1 MEEAREGGAR
11 IGHGERR
18 QDHRDEDGRE
28 HDGDAQARRPSGP
41 LERVENTR
49 REIRRLG
56 DGEVA
61 AEGDESPLELAH
73 GSTSNRRRS
82 RARAVRDFTVPRR
95 TPSTSAVSS
104 SLSSRK

>member
-1 MEEAREGGAR
+1 MEEPSEGGAC

-28 HDGDAQARRPSGP
+28 HDRDAQARRPTGP
-41 LERVENTR
+41 FERVEDTR
-49 REIRRLG
+49 REIGRFG

-61 AEGDESPLELAH
+61 AEGNECPLELAH
-73 GSTSNRRRS
+73 GSTSNRRRP